1 METRRFTFLAV
12 SAIMF
17 FCFRSSAQS
26 ITPIASGLVNPIG
39 ITENSKGDIW
49 VNEAGTGNNDSKV
62 LLIKSNGKVY
72 TVIDSLPSYKDPV
85 TGEVSGTWRSIELP
99 KNKLLVISGGGISP
113 YAASILF
120 FNLHG
125 FVLGVDSPETLAN
138 VDSIIRIGDFLRNN
152 GYTDTDPYDLTFDP
166 AGNMFIADAGA
177 DAVVEV
183 TANQQFS
190 VVKHFAPIPNIYTPF
205 PDSIG
210 PVPTGI
216 EYNPET
222 GGFYLSFLTG
232 FPFLSGISSVININA
247 TGDTSKFAGGLTQAV
262 DIQRDSATGNLYVLQ
277 FSNYDTSANPIPN
290 TSKIIRITPDGTES
304 VAAEGFGPAAGM
316 VLDSTGQGAY
326 VTSLFTGEVLHIS
339 GFVSGISSIQNTSG
353 AGLLAFPNPFHAST
367 NIQFQLKQNSDV
379 QLSILDLTGKELF
392 AVNEGI
398 LTAGSH
404 NFSWNGTNSSG
415 KTLPAGTYIVQL
427 KTDQG
432 IENSKIIL
440 N

>member
-1 METRRFTFLAV
+1 METRRFTLLAV
-12 SAIMF
+12 SAVMF

-26 ITPIASGLVNPIG
+26 ITPLASGLTNPIG
-39 ITENSKGDIW
+39 ITKHNKGDMW

-62 LLIKSNGKVY
+62 LLIKPNGNVF

-99 KNKLLVISGGGISP
+99 KSKLLVISGAGPSP

-125 FVLGVDSPETLAN
+125 FVLGVDSPQTLAD
-138 VDSIIRIGDFLRNN
+138 VDSVIRIGDFLRNN
-152 GYTDTDPYDLTFDP
+152 GYTDTDPYDLAFDP
-166 AGNMFIADAGA
+166 AGNMFVADAGA

-183 TANQQFS
+183 TADQQFS
-190 VVKHFAPIPNIYTPF
+190 VLKHFPPIPNTYTPF

-216 EYNPET
+216 EYNPLT

-232 FPFLSGISSVININA
+232 FPFLSGISSIINIDEA
-247 TGDTSKFAGGLTQAV
+247 GDTSKFAGGLTQAV
-262 DIQRDSATGNLYVLQ
+262 DMVRDSLTGNLYVLQ
-277 FSNYDTSANPIPN
+277 FANYDTASNPIPN
-290 TSKIIRITPDGTES
+290 TSKIIRISPSGAQAV
-304 VAAEGFGPAAGM
+304 VASGFGPSAGL
-316 VLDSTGQGAY
+316 VLDSSRQGAY

-339 GFVSGISSIQNTSG
+339 GFVTGVPDVSTQAATDLS
-353 AGLLAFPNPFHAST
+353 AFPNPFHTST
-367 NIQFQLKQNSDV
+367 NIQFQLRQSSAAE
-379 QLSILDLTGKELF
+379 LSILDLAGKELF
-392 AVNEGI
+392 AVNEGF

-415 KTLPAGTYIVQL
+415 KTLPAGTYIIQL